1 MKVLLIASTTDVFG
15 RGLQCQLLK
24 RNIDANLLDFGSLVL
39 INENG
44 KSVTKFAELYS
55 RIRLFSKI
63 KMFLRMWIIKKI
75 IQESNADIINIHV
88 SRWFYLM
95 ILPWIKRRGLV
106 ITFYGSD
113 FYRTSALVK
122 RIQTV
127 LYSKA
132 DAITFTNP
140 ITRSSFLDFYK
151 NFNRKS
157 HVCRFGLDTLDFID
171 KNKKLEKMDLKK
183 KVGFS
188 TNKIIVTCGYN
199 STMEQQHDKI
209 IHTVSKLPSVIL
221 EKFQFIFP
229 LTYGD
234 QDWKIS
240 VKKIL
245 NATKLDY
252 ICLEN
257 FLHADQNA
265 YIKIVSD
272 IMINTL
278 ETDSFS
284 GSMQEYLYA
293 NNVVMAGAWLPYDVF
308 DKAGVK
314 YIRVKDF
321 SEINTWLVDFARM
334 GVGNFDTMGNGEVI
348 GKLSRWSCVIDSWLD
363 VYKNVE
369 QSLE

>member
-1 MKVLLIASTTDVFG
+1 MKVLLIASAEDVFG
-15 RGLQCQLLK
+15 RGLQCQLLE
-24 RNIDANLLDFGSLVL
+24 RNINASLLDFGSLVL
-39 INENG
+39 IDENE
-44 KSVTKFAELYS
+44 KRITKYVELYLG
-55 RIRLFSKI
+55 IRVFLKI

-75 IQESNADIINIHV
+75 IQESNPDIINIHV

-95 ILPWIKRRGLV
+95 ILPWIKRRGLI

-122 RIQTV
+122 RIQTI
-127 LYSKA
+127 LYSNA

-151 NFNRKS
+151 DFYHKS
-157 HVCRFGLDTLDFID
+157 YVCRFGLDALDFID
-171 KNKKLEKMDLKK
+171 KNKKLEKMDLKR

-199 STMEQQHDKI
+199 STKAQQHEKVI
-209 IHTVSKLPSVIL
+209 YTVLKLPATIL

-234 QDWKIS
+234 QDWKIR

-245 NATKLDY
+245 NATELDY

-265 YIKIVSD
+265 YIKIASD

-321 SEINTWLVDFARM
+321 NEINTWLADIARM
-334 GVGNFDTMGNGEVI
+334 GVSNFDTVGNDEVI
-348 GKLSRWSCVIDSWLD
+348 GKLSRWPCVIDSWLD
-363 VYKNVE
+363 VYVNVN
-369 QSLE
+369 QSLG